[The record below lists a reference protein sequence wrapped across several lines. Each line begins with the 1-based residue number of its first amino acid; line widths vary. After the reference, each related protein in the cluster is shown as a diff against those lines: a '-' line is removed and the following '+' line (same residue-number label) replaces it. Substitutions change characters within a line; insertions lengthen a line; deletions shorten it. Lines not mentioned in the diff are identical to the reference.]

1 MTKKAVQAVEKSNV
15 LAYSKM
21 FDFLNVPLSGGIESI
36 KKQLSKF
43 DTNKTFYVLMFVGS
57 IAFIANGIYA
67 LITMAL
73 AVLVAAW
80 SLKNLMGT

>member
-1 MTKKAVQAVEKSNV
+1 MTKEVTPVEKSNV

-21 FDFLNVPLSGGIESI
+21 FDFLNVPLSKGIESI
-36 KKQLSKF
+36 KKHLSKF
-43 DTNKTFYVLMFVGS
+43 DANKTLYVMMFVGS

-67 LITMAL
+67 LITTAL

-80 SLKNLMGT
+80 SLKNLMAA